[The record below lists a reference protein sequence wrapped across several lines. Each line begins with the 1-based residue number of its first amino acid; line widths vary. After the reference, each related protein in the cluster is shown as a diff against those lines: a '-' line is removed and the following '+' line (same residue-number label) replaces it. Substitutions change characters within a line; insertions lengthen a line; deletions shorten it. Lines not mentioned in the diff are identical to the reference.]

1 MKLILFILGCFLVGG
16 CQVKTTLKDVDYSG
30 MDSILFISGVKSLY
44 MDDTDYPTSGHIR
57 YYEGGSKSYLV
68 QGNESQKMIRVYDY
82 TSGKKLQTV
91 DVDMRDGEFF
101 AYNLDTAFVISKG
114 KSNVRILTWNKG
126 EKATIT
132 VSVTVK
138 KHQVEQYPRCRL
150 NGASFAGGKWFF
162 PCYRIGEYPAE
173 MMTGKERFPLLAV
186 DLETNSYEYVGAYP
200 EVYASNNMGTLNY
213 WVPEIC
219 RGLNNGS
226 VVVGFRASSEIM
238 IYSPETKEM
247 RFESVKS
254 VYADT
259 IPLPLTEKGR
269 NYFNEQ
275 DSYYYYAQYSHYGAM
290 SYDPWKKVY
299 YRFVGIGLNDWDLK
313 PSPYLQEQKKWSVMV
328 FDTNFRKLGEQY
340 LGDLYNVNYHFV
352 SPDGLFVLNNDKNE
366 DVANYTLL
374 KYIKE

>member
-57 YYEGGSKSYLV
+57 YYEGGGKSYLV

-150 NGASFAGGKWFF
+150 NGASLSHW
-162 PCYRIGEYPAE
+162 RISCG
-173 MMTGKERFPLLAV
+173 
-186 DLETNSYEYVGAYP
+186 
-200 EVYASNNMGTLNY
+200 
-213 WVPEIC
+213 
-219 RGLNNGS
+219 
-226 VVVGFRASSEIM
+226 
-238 IYSPETKEM
+238 
-247 RFESVKS
+247 
-254 VYADT
+254 
-259 IPLPLTEKGR
+259 
-269 NYFNEQ
+269 
-275 DSYYYYAQYSHYGAM
+275 
-290 SYDPWKKVY
+290 
-299 YRFVGIGLNDWDLK
+299 NDD
-313 PSPYLQEQKKWSVMV
+313 
-328 FDTNFRKLGEQY
+328 R
-340 LGDLYNVNYHFV
+340 
-352 SPDGLFVLNNDKNE
+352 
-366 DVANYTLL
+366 
-374 KYIKE
+374 